1 MIFVKKSKYP
11 DSGVTGAAEASK
23 QDLVS
28 DAVQHRED
36 VRNAVSWLVKELNK
50 RITVHD
56 YTKIRDPESD
66 MYFQA
71 FNEAAVKK
79 VSFKSAPWYALH
91 VLMERHHLLAREP
104 KDVDLLDV
112 LEFIADIVTANKAR
126 GREDL
131 SRIASA
137 MPEDL
142 LYRAFRNTVD
152 KLNAIMVVDED
163 AKEKKQD
170 EVQG

>member
-1 MIFVKKSKYP
+1 MILVKKSKYP
-11 DSGVTGAAEASK
+11 DSGVSGASEASK

-28 DAVQHRED
+28 DAVQHRTD
-36 VRNAVSWLVKELNK
+36 VRNAVSWLVQELNK

-66 MYFQA
+66 MYFRA
-71 FNEAAVKK
+71 FNEAAVNKT
-79 VSFKSAPWYALH
+79 SFKASPWYALH

-163 AKEKKQD
+163 DKEEKQA

>member
-1 MIFVKKSKYP
+1 MIRVKKSKYP
-11 DSGVTGAAEASK
+11 DSGVSGASGASK
-23 QDLVS
+23 QDLIS
-28 DAVQHRED
+28 DAVQHRTD
-36 VRNAVSWLVKELNK
+36 VRNAVSWLVQELNK

-71 FNEAAVKK
+71 FNEAAVNKA
-79 VSFKSAPWYALH
+79 SFKASPWYALH

-131 SRIASA
+131 SRIATA
-137 MPEDL
+137 MPEGL
-142 LYRAFRNTVD
+142 LYRAFRNTVN

-163 AKEKKQD
+163 AKEEKQD